1 MLMKSRFSPEPEHRH
16 GERSR
21 IGILYCNLGTPDS
34 PTPKALKRYLAQFL
48 GDSRVVEI
56 PRLLWLAILHGVILQ
71 VRPAKS
77 AKKYAS
83 IWTDQGSPLKVW
95 TQLQADQLQKTF
107 DASSVVV
114 RFAMTYGQPSIESQL
129 DELKKQGCT
138 KILILPAYP
147 QYSGTTTA
155 SIYDHVSLWTSRIRT
170 IPELRFVNHYHDHPL
185 YIQALADSIQMHWK
199 AHGRNQLLIM
209 SFHGVPLRTLQLG
222 DPYFCECHKTGRLL
236 AEALG
241 LNQDEFKICFQSRF
255 GKAQWLQPYTE
266 PTVRQLAQ
274 QGVKSMDVVCPGF
287 TSDCLETLEEI
298 AMEVKEAFEEEGGE
312 HYSYIACLNDSD
324 TWIKALNQIAQQH
337 LQGWNLTENP
347 IDLEKSR
354 ESAIQLGA
362 PQ

>member
-16 GERSR
+16 VERSR

-71 VRPAKS
+71 VRPGKS

-185 YIQALADSIQMHWK
+185 YIQALADSIQMHW
-199 AHGRNQLLIM
+199 
-209 SFHGVPLRTLQLG
+209 
-222 DPYFCECHKTGRLL
+222 
-236 AEALG
+236 
-241 LNQDEFKICFQSRF
+241 
-255 GKAQWLQPYTE
+255 
-266 PTVRQLAQ
+266 
-274 QGVKSMDVVCPGF
+274 
-287 TSDCLETLEEI
+287 
-298 AMEVKEAFEEEGGE
+298 
-312 HYSYIACLNDSD
+312 
-324 TWIKALNQIAQQH
+324 
-337 LQGWNLTENP
+337 
-347 IDLEKSR
+347 
-354 ESAIQLGA
+354 
-362 PQ
+362 